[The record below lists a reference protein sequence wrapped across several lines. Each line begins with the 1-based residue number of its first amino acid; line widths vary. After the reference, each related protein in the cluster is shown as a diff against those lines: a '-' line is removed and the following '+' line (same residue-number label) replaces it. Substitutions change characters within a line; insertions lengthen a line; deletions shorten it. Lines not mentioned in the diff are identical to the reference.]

1 MGGKRSEN
9 FLKGQP
15 MHVFSQ
21 AMIYLR
27 MPIWRELTC
36 HRPCKIELVK

>member
-9 FLKGQP
+9 FLNGKP

-27 MPIWRELTC
+27 ITIWRELAC
-36 HRPCKIELVK
+36 HRLCKIVLVK